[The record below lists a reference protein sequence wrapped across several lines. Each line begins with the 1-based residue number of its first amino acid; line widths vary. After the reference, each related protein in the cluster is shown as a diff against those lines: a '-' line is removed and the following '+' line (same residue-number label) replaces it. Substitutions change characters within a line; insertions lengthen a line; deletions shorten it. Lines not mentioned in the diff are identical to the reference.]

1 MAPMRDGR
9 SLQDHVMK
17 KAPALAVIEFSDI
30 PSGIDATDAML
41 KKAPIAFV
49 KSGTITRGR
58 FLTLIGGSTGAVEE
72 SLSEA
77 LFRAGERVLDHLLLA
92 DVHPRVYDAILGGRR
107 TSVTGS
113 LAIIETD
120 TVASSVRAAELALKG
135 TPVEL
140 VELRLADSGLSGKG
154 VSIYQGDLPDIEA
167 AVEIVTGYLHE
178 VGGEVRHTII
188 SSPHEALARQIG
200 GGTSFASAALLEL
213 DGEVG

>member
-1 MAPMRDGR
+1 
-9 SLQDHVMK
+9 MK
-17 KAPALAVIEFSDI
+17 KAPALAILEFRDI

-41 KKAPIAFV
+41 KKASIAFV

-72 SLSEA
+72 SVREGLS
-77 LFRAGERVLDHLLLA
+77 RAGDRVLDHLLLA

-107 TSVTGS
+107 AAGS
-113 LAIIETD
+113 GALAIIETD
-120 TVASSVRAAELALKG
+120 TVASNVRAAELALKG

-167 AVEIVTGYLHE
+167 AVAIVTGFLQE
-178 VGGEVRHTII
+178 QGGSCRHTII

-200 GGTSFASAALLEL
+200 GGTSFSSSPLLEL
-213 DGEVG
+213 DGEIG

>member
-1 MAPMRDGR
+1 
-9 SLQDHVMK
+9 MK

-30 PSGIDATDAML
+30 PAGIDATDAML

-58 FLTLIGGSTGAVEE
+58 FLTLIGGSTAAVEE
-72 SLSEA
+72 SLAEG
-77 LFRAGERVLDHLLLA
+77 LFRGAGRVLDHLLLA

-107 TSVTGS
+107 AGGAGA
-113 LAIIETD
+113 LAVIETD
-120 TVASSVRAAELALKG
+120 TVASNVRAAELALKG

-140 VELRLADSGLSGKG
+140 VELRLADTGLSGKG

-167 AVEIVTGYLHE
+167 AVDIVLGYMRQT
-178 VGGEVRHTII
+178 GGEVRHTII

-200 GGTSFASAALLEL
+200 SSTSFETAALLEL
-213 DGEVG
+213 DGETG

>member
-1 MAPMRDGR
+1 
-9 SLQDHVMK
+9 MK
-17 KAPALAVIEFSDI
+17 RAPALAILEFSDI

-41 KKAPIAFV
+41 KKASIAFV

-58 FLTLIGGSTGAVEE
+58 FLTLIGGSAGAVEE
-72 SLSEA
+72 SVGEGLS
-77 LFRAGERVLDHLLLA
+77 RAGARVLDHLVLA

-107 TSVTGS
+107 AAGS
-113 LAIIETD
+113 GALAIIETD
-120 TVASSVRAAELALKG
+120 TVASNVRAAELALKG

-140 VELRLADSGLSGKG
+140 VELRLADAGLSGKG

-167 AVEIVTGYLHE
+167 AVGIVTAYLRE
-178 VGGEVRHTII
+178 AGGEVRYTIV

-200 GGTSFASAALLEL
+200 SGTSFGSSALLEL